1 MNRLKIFAAG
11 SSKQLESS
19 RCDRDADEEGGI
31 VRAPLIVDREG
42 GRVSRSNEEEEETL
56 IVAGP

>member
-1 MNRLKIFAAG
+1 MRSAV
-11 SSKQLESS
+11 
-19 RCDRDADEEGGI
+19 RDADEEGGI